1 MIAPR
6 SSFPNATTKKCI
18 RPPGQVDI
26 VDSAGWGVVALSEG
40 REPDVVRVGGMLDV
54 HHEHA
59 RMGHGRD
66 AMKRLSMS
74 GNSTVEAFR
83 PLVTKDE

>member
-1 MIAPR
+1 M
-6 SSFPNATTKKCI
+6 
-18 RPPGQVDI
+18 
-26 VDSAGWGVVALSEG
+26 ALSEG

-54 HHEHA
+54 HHRHA

-74 GNSTVEAFR
+74 GNSAVEALR